1 MKDYI
6 KLLLFFGVLAIVA
19 YIGNQ
24 DLKNAFW
31 LLFGV
36 FIGFSLFFGMAR
48 KGLLDIKTANG
59 GK

>member
-6 KLLLFFGVLAIVA
+6 KLLMFFGLLAIIA

-24 DLKNAFW
+24 NLASALW

-48 KGLLDIKTANG
+48 KGLLQIKSAERR
-59 GK
+59 